1 MSDKKQSTKQEP
13 PPTVIT
19 LTLPTPS
26 EGGIPLER
34 ATATLL
40 IQRGDLA
47 HVRQFTYI
55 VMEDMTTAIKE
66 AYIALAAVEA
76 EPLVIPESPKAV
88 PKSEPKAKAKA
99 EPKPVIEEEP
109 TIDIPLKKG
118 TLAIKISHLKIVG
131 GETDAA
137 AYRQAVLIAGK
148 LIDSKLWDGA
158 SPIRIDDVYTTVKK
172 MKHLSEREMS
182 LFTLEDFVQIG
193 GTTDAPEAVE
203 DVEQDAVEVEDD
215 GIETEPVLMTTIP
228 SLNGKTFSANG
239 HHPDDAAD
247 E

>member
-1 MSDKKQSTKQEP
+1 MSDKKQSTKQGP

-55 VMEDMTTAIKE
+55 VLEDMTMAIKE
-66 AYIALAAVEA
+66 AYLSLAAVEA
-76 EPLVIPESPKAV
+76 EPPVIPEAPKTA
-88 PKSEPKAKAKA
+88 PKSEPKAKAAA
-99 EPKPVIEEEP
+99 EPIIEEEP

-118 TLAIKISHLKIVG
+118 TLAVKISHLKIIG

-148 LIDSKLWDGA
+148 LIDGKLWDGA
-158 SPIRIDDVYTTVKK
+158 SPIRIDDVYVTMKK

-182 LFTLEDFVQIG
+182 LFTLEDFVQVG
-193 GTTDAPEAVE
+193 GTADVPKNVE
-203 DVEQDAVEVEDD
+203 DVERDAVEVEDD
-215 GIETEPVLMTTIP
+215 GIETEPLLMAIP